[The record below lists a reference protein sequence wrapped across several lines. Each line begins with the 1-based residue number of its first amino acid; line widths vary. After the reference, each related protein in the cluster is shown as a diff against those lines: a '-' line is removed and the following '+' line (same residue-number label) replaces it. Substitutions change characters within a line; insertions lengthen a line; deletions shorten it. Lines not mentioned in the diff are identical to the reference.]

1 MDALIGVDLT
11 QDGSPVVAEI
21 IASFMTES
29 EKKTKITYLMQKEHD
44 LVYELE
50 LNQNSSLLLSLLAHA
65 KEITNYNLGIDTP
78 HNI

>member
-1 MDALIGVDLT
+1 MDTIIGVDLT

-29 EKKTKITYLMQKEHD
+29 EKAKITYLMQKEHD

-50 LNQNSSLLLSLLAHA
+50 LNQNNSLLLSLLAHA
-65 KEITNYNLGIDTP
+65 KDITNYDLSVDIP
-78 HNI
+78 YNI

>member
-1 MDALIGVDLT
+1 MNALIGADLT
-11 QDGSPVVAEI
+11 QDGSPVVSEI

-29 EKKTKITYLMQKEHD
+29 EKAKITYLMQKEHD
-44 LVYELE
+44 LVYELK

>member
-1 MDALIGVDLT
+1 MDTIIGVDLT

-29 EKKTKITYLMQKEHD
+29 EKSKITYLMQKEHD

-65 KEITNYNLGIDTP
+65 KDITNYDLSVDIP
-78 HNI
+78 YNI